1 MATQGDRM
9 KNTKRKRIAPGY
21 VYLAALAGLIVLV
34 VGLIFVI
41 KRYTPTKEHMSL
53 EDYFKLTEENE
64 SAVIINGEF
73 KKISDTEDYVHAIYL
88 NDATYLQI
96 DFLKKE
102 LDDGYVFDSTDGVLR
117 YVTDKDVVSAS
128 VHSPKYT
135 IGKKRD
141 AIETDVVVSQDGT
154 YFVNLDFVKKFT
166 DLTYKHY
173 GNPNRVVIETAG
185 FTIEKASI
193 KKDVPLRRF
202 GGVKSKILKDA
213 SKGDKVGILEDY
225 GKWSYVITDDGVLA
239 CVQNRKM
246 EKTGKKTTKA
256 SLEERTYD
264 HLQMDKKV
272 VLGWHQVTSRAANS
286 TVEKVLA
293 DSDLNVISP
302 TWFFL
307 NDNDGNIQSYAS
319 SDYVSYC
326 HDRNVQVW
334 GLVSN
339 LENKNVDTTSVLNVT
354 SSRDNLV
361 NSLISAA
368 ISYNL
373 DGINVDMEALS
384 ASAKDGYIEFIREL
398 SIKCEKND
406 IILSVDNYVP
416 TSSTAFYNRSVQ
428 ADYADYVV
436 IMAYDEHY
444 SGSDEPGSVA
454 SIGFVE
460 EGVKNTLKEVPADQI
475 ILGMPFY
482 ARVWAVGENQLSSK
496 AYGMDEMEA
505 YLEANDATINWIDKV
520 GQNYGEFTDGDITYM
535 AWIEDAKSLGKK
547 LDVMKSNKLAGAA
560 FWKLGFETKDIWSLI
575 DKYTK

>member
-1 MATQGDRM
+1 M
-9 KNTKRKRIAPGY
+9 KNNKRRKIAPGY
-21 VYLAALAGLIVLV
+21 IYLAALAGLIVLIA
-34 VGLIFVI
+34 GLIFVV
-41 KRYTPTKEHMSL
+41 KRYTPTKERMSL
-53 EDYFKLTEENE
+53 EDYFNLTEKNE
-64 SAVIINGEF
+64 SAVIVNGEF
-73 KKISDTEDYVHAIYL
+73 KKISDTEEYIHAIYL

-135 IGKKRD
+135 VGKKQD
-141 AIETDVVVSQDGT
+141 AIKEDVVVSQDGT
-154 YFVNLDFVKKFT
+154 YFINMDFVEKFT
-166 DLTYKHY
+166 DLNFKHFAD
-173 GNPNRVVIETAG
+173 PNRVVIETAG
-185 FTIEKASI
+185 FSIEKATL

-202 GGVKSKILKDA
+202 GGVKSKILKDGT
-213 SKGDKVGILEDY
+213 KGDKVGILEDY

-246 EKTGKKTTKA
+246 EKTGKETTKA
-256 SLEERTYD
+256 KLEERSYD
-264 HLQMDKKV
+264 HISMDGKV

-286 TVEKVLA
+286 TVEKMLA
-293 DSDLNVISP
+293 NSDLNVISP
-302 TWFFL
+302 TWFFI

-339 LENKNVDTTSVLNVT
+339 LENKAVDTTSVLNVT

-406 IILSVDNYVP
+406 IVLSVDNYVP
-416 TSSTAFYNRSVQ
+416 TSSTDFYNRSVQ

-460 EGVKNTLKEVPADQI
+460 EGVKNTLKEVPAEQI

-482 ARVWAVGENQLSSK
+482 ARVWAVGDNQLSSK

-505 YLEANDATINWIDKV
+505 YLKANDATISWQEKV

-560 FWKLGFETKDIWSLI
+560 FWKLGFETESVWSLI